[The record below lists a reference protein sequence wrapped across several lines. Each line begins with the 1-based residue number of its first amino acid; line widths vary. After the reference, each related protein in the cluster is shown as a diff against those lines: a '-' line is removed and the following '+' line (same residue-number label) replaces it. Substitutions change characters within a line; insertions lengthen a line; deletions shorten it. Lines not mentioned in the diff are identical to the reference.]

1 MKILIIHNQHRSG
14 SASGDDKVF
23 TEEAKLL
30 ASKGHEITTYTIAN
44 DEYDSFSFKNK
55 TKMIFKVVWSK
66 EVYKKIRDIIEK
78 KNPNVA
84 HFHNIFPLISPSVYY
99 ACSHAGVPVVQ
110 SLHDYRLLCPMAF
123 FIRKSKICDNCIKY
137 GLWQSILFRCLR
149 DSLLQTGAAA
159 AMVGI
164 HRLLGTWRKKIDLFI
179 CLSDFERNKFL
190 QAGFSA
196 DKIVIKPN
204 FLANPPEPNYTD
216 KDYIIYAG
224 RLGEEKGL
232 KTLLRAWKKSP
243 KAKLKILG
251 SGPYENKL
259 KEISATFQLNNVE
272 FLGLQPHKQCINL
285 IRKARFLIMPSEC
298 YETFGL
304 TIIEAF
310 ACGKPVIASNL
321 GAMAELVEN
330 GKTGLLFEPG
340 NADDLAEKLLFLW
353 NNNSMAKNMG
363 ENARLEFEAKYTPER
378 NYQLLMGIYQKAIN
392 NKKTR
397 IIS

>member
-23 TEEAKLL
+23 MEEAKLL

-55 TKMIFKVVWSK
+55 ATMTFTVIWSK
-66 EVYKKIRDIIEK
+66 KVYKKIKDIIEK
-78 KNPNVA
+78 KTPNVA
-84 HFHNIFPLISPSVYY
+84 HFHNVFPLISPSAFY
-99 ACSHAGVPVVQ
+99 ACSQAGVPVVQ
-110 SLHDYRLLCPMAF
+110 TLHDYRLLCPMAF
-123 FIRKSKICDNCIKY
+123 FIRKGKICENCTKY
-137 GLWQSILFRCLR
+137 GLWQSPLFRCLR
-149 DSLLQTGAAA
+149 NSLLQTSAAA

-190 QAGFSA
+190 QAGFPA

-204 FLANPPEPNYTD
+204 FLANPPKPNYTD
-216 KDYIIYAG
+216 NDYVIYAG
-224 RLGEEKGL
+224 RLGKEKGL

-243 KAKLKILG
+243 KVKLKILG
-251 SGPYENKL
+251 SGPYEVELKKL
-259 KEISATFQLNNVE
+259 TSALQLNNVE
-272 FLGLQPHKQCINL
+272 FLGLVPHQQCIDL
-285 IRKARFLIMPSEC
+285 MRKARFLIMPSEC

-321 GAMAELVEN
+321 GAMAELVED

-340 NADDLAEKLLFLW
+340 NADDLAEKLFFLW
-353 NNNSMAKNMG
+353 NNDNAVKIMG
-363 ENARLEFEAKYTPER
+363 ENARSSFEAKYTAEH
-378 NYQLLMGIYQKAIN
+378 NYKLLIDIYNKAISLKN
-392 NKKTR
+392 SK
-397 IIS
+397 